1 METPSKARQTLT
13 LLWRYA
19 LSKPLLM
26 LLLSYEMVGMV
37 LYAVT
42 DGRIDIC
49 IPCLWTTIF
58 HVHCP
63 GCGLTTAAINLMKLD
78 FTGAWE
84 ANPLAFAVLPAIA
97 YFAVMDFLRFRTHL
111 RAKSQLV

>member
-1 METPSKARQTLT
+1 
-13 LLWRYA
+13 
-19 LSKPLLM
+19 M

-37 LYAVT
+37 LYALT

-58 HVHCP
+58 DVHCP
-63 GCGLTTAAINLMKLD
+63 GCGLTTAAINLLKFD

-84 ANPLAFAVLPAIA
+84 ANPLAFVVLPAIA
-97 YFAVMDFLRFRTHL
+97 YFAVMDFLSFRTH
-111 RAKSQLV
+111 QLSKPATV

>member
-1 METPSKARQTLT
+1 METPSKARQIPI

-19 LSKPLLM
+19 LSKPFLM

-37 LYAVT
+37 LYALT

-58 HVHCP
+58 NVHCP
-63 GCGLTTAAINLMKLD
+63 GCGMTTAAINLLKLD
-78 FTGAWE
+78 FTAAWE
-84 ANPLAFAVLPAIA
+84 ANPLAFVVLPAIA
-97 YFAVMDFLRFRTHL
+97 YFAVMDFLTFRTH
-111 RAKSQLV
+111 QLSKAEAV